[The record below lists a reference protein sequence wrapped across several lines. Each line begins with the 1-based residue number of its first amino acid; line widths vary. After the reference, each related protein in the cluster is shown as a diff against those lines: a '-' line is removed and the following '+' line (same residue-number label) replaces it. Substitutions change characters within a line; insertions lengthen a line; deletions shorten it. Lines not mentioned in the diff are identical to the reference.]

1 MLQRLLAAYL
11 KALVCT
17 RRGGAEGL
25 YELRTFLAQKEPA
38 RRKVRGAVVCG
49 TGTSISLSLSLAR
62 SYGASCRT
70 HSGAWPYPVSQ
81 NVSRATQMR
90 LLVP

>member
-1 MLQRLLAAYL
+1 MLERVLVAHL

-38 RRKVRGAVVCG
+38 RRKVRGAGAKTRGERVQSACVRF
-49 TGTSISLSLSLAR
+49 LSHPR
-62 SYGASCRT
+62 
-70 HSGAWPYPVSQ
+70 
-81 NVSRATQMR
+81 MR
-90 LLVP
+90 HHIQAHVA